1 MARISS
7 YPRDLDVNDGDAW
20 IGTESSN
27 RLTRNFTAAAV
38 AKYLNIKGKISI
50 SAQMVF
56 KFVLTAIPANGEF
69 SGPADGSNMGSITTL
84 EVSGLDASGQ
94 NTVQF
99 MEYLVDNDI
108 LISKQNDISTFGH
121 FTIDSY
127 TAVGGGVYTLALT
140 LVGVGSN
147 GVISENAFYD
157 FAVFTLSSGLADKTF
172 EFTQGVPAVTWNIQH
187 NLGKFPSVSVV
198 NNNNVVIN
206 GEITYIDNNNLT
218 CNFSAAF
225 AGKAYLN

>member
-7 YPRDLDVNDGDAW
+7 YPRDLEVQDNDAW
-20 IGTESSN
+20 VGTESSN

-56 KFVLTAIPANGEF
+56 QFTDVTPPPAGKF
-69 SGPADGSNMGSITTL
+69 SGPTNGSPIANITTM
-84 EVSGLDASGQ
+84 EISGTDVSGQ

-99 MEYLVDNDI
+99 MEYLVGNNI
-108 LISKQNDISTFGH
+108 LISEQNDISEFGH

-127 TAVGGGVYTLALT
+127 TLKGAIYTLNLT
-140 LVGVGSN
+140 NLFGNSTLD
-147 GVISENAFYD
+147 IDKFYD
-157 FAVFTLSSGLADKTF
+157 FAVFTLSS
-172 EFTQGVPAVTWNIQH
+172 QGVPTFVFDQAAPATVWNIQH

-198 NNNNVVIN
+198 NNNDIVIN
-206 GEITYIDNNNLT
+206 GEVTYIDNNNVQL
-218 CNFSAAF
+218 NFSAGF
-225 AGKAYLN
+225 SGKAYLN